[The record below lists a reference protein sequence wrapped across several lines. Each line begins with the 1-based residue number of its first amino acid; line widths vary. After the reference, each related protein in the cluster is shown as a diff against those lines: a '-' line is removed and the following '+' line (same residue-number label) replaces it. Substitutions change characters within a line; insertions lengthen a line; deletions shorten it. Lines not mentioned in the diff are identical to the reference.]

1 MATVSRGDTRAR
13 LRITSGNPGRGQPRA
28 ARRRHGWLSSPY
40 TYVAAAFVYM
50 AVFILYPMVRT
61 IWESLTNT
69 SLLNPTGGTFV
80 GFANYEQLLQNGTLA
95 QSLYVTVMYVLLTVS
110 VAMLLGVGCALLVEH
125 VSVGQSIAKSALALP
140 WAIPTIATG
149 ILFTVVLDPDIG
161 IVNHILRELHLPAVG
176 WLTNNTVAFFSV
188 SAVTVWTL
196 FPFVMLITVAAM
208 KGIPR
213 DLYDA
218 VAVDG
223 ASAWSSF
230 RTITL
235 PGIAPTLRVVTVLE
249 VIWAFQQFQLAF
261 VLTGGGP
268 INGTNFLVINL
279 YKTAFD
285 DNQLGMAS
293 AIGVVG
299 LLLATAFVV
308 AYLLVERRAR
318 AQ

>member
-1 MATVSRGDTRAR
+1 MAGVTEGAVRPQPGVSGS
-13 LRITSGNPGRGQPRA
+13 ISGTGPVRS
-28 ARRRHGWLSSPY
+28 RRRRRTLTSSPY
-40 TYVAAAFVYM
+40 TYVAVAFAYM

-61 IWESLTNT
+61 IWESLTST
-69 SLLNPTGGTFV
+69 SLLNPTSGTFV
-80 GFANYEQLLQNGTLA
+80 GLANYRALLHNGSLA
-95 QSLYVTVMYVLLTVS
+95 QSLYVTVMYVLLSVS
-110 VAMLLGVGCALLVEH
+110 VAMVLGVVCALLVER
-125 VSVGQSIAKSALALP
+125 VTVGQSIAKSALALP

-161 IVNHILRELHLPAVG
+161 IANHLLHEAHLPSVG
-176 WLTNNTVAFFSV
+176 WLTNNTIAFFSV
-188 SAVTVWTL
+188 SAITVWTL
-196 FPFVMLITVAAM
+196 FPFVMLISIAAM

-223 ASAWSSF
+223 ASAWTTF
-230 RTITL
+230 RTVTL

-249 VIWAFQQFQLAF
+249 VIWAFQQFQLAY

-279 YKTAFD
+279 YKTAFN

-299 LLLATAFVV
+299 LLLASVFVL
-308 AYLLVERRAR
+308 AYLMLERRAR

>member
-1 MATVSRGDTRAR
+1 VTEIAESEAAARPTAARGVSR
-13 LRITSGNPGRGQPRA
+13 PGRMRS
-28 ARRRHGWLSSPY
+28 RRTRRSWTSSPY
-40 TYVAAAFVYM
+40 TYVALAFVYM

-61 IWESLTNT
+61 IWESLTDT
-69 SLLNPTGGTFV
+69 SLLNPSAGTFV
-80 GFANYEQLLQNGTLA
+80 GLANYQALLHNGTLA
-95 QSLYVTVMYVLLTVS
+95 QSLYVTIMYVLLSVS
-110 VAMLLGVGCALLVEH
+110 VAMVLGVVCAMLVER
-125 VSVGQSIAKSALALP
+125 VTVGRSLAKSALALP

-161 IVNHILRELHLPAVG
+161 IVDHLLNETHLPSVG
-176 WLTNNTVAFFSV
+176 WLTNNTLAFFSV
-188 SAVTVWTL
+188 SAITVWTL
-196 FPFVMLITVAAM
+196 FPFVMLITISAM
-208 KGIPR
+208 KGIPAE
-213 DLYDA
+213 LYDA

-223 ASAWSSF
+223 ASAWSTF
-230 RTITL
+230 RAVTL

-268 INGTNFLVINL
+268 VNGTNFLVINL

-285 DNQLGMAS
+285 DKQLGMAS

-299 LLLATAFVV
+299 LLLASAFVV
-308 AYLLVERRAR
+308 VYLLVERRAR

>member
-1 MATVSRGDTRAR
+1 
-13 LRITSGNPGRGQPRA
+13 
-28 ARRRHGWLSSPY
+28 
-40 TYVAAAFVYM
+40 M

-80 GFANYEQLLQNGTLA
+80 GIANYEQLIQNGTLA

-110 VAMLLGVGCALLVEH
+110 VAMLLGVACALLVEH
-125 VSVGQSIAKSALALP
+125 MSVGQSIAKSALALP
-140 WAIPTIATG
+140 WAIPMIATG
-149 ILFTVVLDPDIG
+149 ILFTVILDPDIG
-161 IVNHILRELHLPAVG
+161 IANRLLREVGLPSVG

-218 VAVDG
+218 VSVDG
-223 ASAWSSF
+223 ASAWTTF
-230 RTITL
+230 RAVTL
-235 PGIAPTLRVVTVLE
+235 PGIAPTLRIVTVLE

-285 DNQLGMAS
+285 GNQLGLAS

-299 LLLATAFVV
+299 LLLASVFVV
-308 AYLLVERRAR
+308 AYLLLERRAR
-318 AQ
+318 TQ

>member
-1 MATVSRGDTRAR
+1 MASRRK
-13 LRITSGNPGRGQPRA
+13 
-28 ARRRHGWLSSPY
+28 RRPLASSPY

-61 IWESLTNT
+61 VWESLTNT
-69 SLLNPTGGTFV
+69 SLLNPTSGTFV
-80 GFANYEQLLQNGTLA
+80 GLANYRALLHNGTLA
-95 QSLYVTVMYVLLTVS
+95 QSLYVTVMYVLLSVS
-110 VAMLLGVGCALLVEH
+110 VAMLLGVACALFVER
-125 VSVGQSIAKSALALP
+125 VTVGQSIAKSALALP

-161 IVNHILRELHLPAVG
+161 IVNHLLRAVHLPSVG

-188 SAVTVWTL
+188 SAITVWTL
-196 FPFVMLITVAAM
+196 FPFVMLISIAAM
-208 KGIPR
+208 NGIPR
-213 DLYDA
+213 ELYDA
-218 VAVDG
+218 ISVDG
-223 ASAWSSF
+223 ASAWATF
-230 RTITL
+230 RTVTL

-299 LLLATAFVV
+299 LLLATVFVL
-308 AYLLVERRAR
+308 AYLILERRAR